1 ASASDVLLGFW
12 DTHTGGR
19 LTTPRPA
26 YSEPVLSLAVSRDGH
41 WLAQGGY
48 PILRLWDARDRA
60 EVATVDLGSVNDLSF
75 SRDGTILAATLT
87 DRAFA
92 GGLELLSVPALKILR
107 SVAVPAGT
115 WGRFSPDGRS
125 LIYGD
130 HEGRIW

>member
-1 ASASDVLLGFW
+1 LYGPWSPTGEAASLG
-12 DTHTGGR
+12 R
-19 LTTPRPA
+19 A
-26 YSEPVLSLAVSRDGH
+26 
-41 WLAQGGY
+41 
-48 PILRLWDARDRA
+48 DARDRA